1 MGSSLEPA
9 CPFVD
14 RQGAAAEKA
23 FVFLIDFLFIPVGMV
38 RLHKLDHPSTG
49 QGSVMRCEAG
59 QVPAIEQMIET
70 RDNREKTHARDR

>member
-49 QGSVMRCEAG
+49 EGAVVRCKSS
-59 QVPAIEQMIET
+59 QVSAIEQMIET
-70 RDNREKTHARDR
+70 RDNREKAHALDR